1 MIKFDYGHRHQVKAT
16 YFVYFTMNAKQQLA
30 FNAVVKGQS
39 ILLTGSAGTG
49 KSFVM
54 TQVIKWAKE
63 NDKKIGITASTGL
76 SAYLIR
82 GRTIHSFLGIGLG
95 KKSPEMMAQFVMSK
109 NKPLMKRLIALDI
122 LIIDEISMIDAEL
135 LDKISSYLSIIRKN
149 VIPFG
154 GVQLVLSGDFAQLP
168 PISRKY
174 CFEAEAFKTANVTTI
189 LLDDLVRQEGDTL
202 FKDILEELRWG
213 VCTKHTLKILKSL
226 YKTEF
231 ANGVIPTRLYSHNTD
246 VDRINEQEFKK
257 LVESGAE
264 TYVYDTTY
272 SKHPMA
278 KHWAESIK
286 VPEKVQLC
294 VGAQVYI
301 TWNLQGMEQPCPL
314 MNGTRA
320 VVVALSQK
328 NVSIQLVNG
337 NTVVVEPYTLTSE
350 EDEKITT
357 TFMPLKLAY
366 AISIHKSQGMT
377 LDAVEID
384 LGEKIFEYGQAY
396 TALSR
401 ARTLSSV
408 RLISVKASSFKTHPK
423 VNEFYKK

>member
-1 MIKFDYGHRHQVKAT
+1 MQMNDNQQRAYEAIIKGE
-16 YFVYFTMNAKQQLA
+16 N
-30 FNAVVKGQS
+30 

-54 TQVIKWAKE
+54 TQVIKWAKANE
-63 NDKKIGITASTGL
+63 KKIGVTASTGL

-95 KKSPEMMAQFVMSK
+95 KQSPELMAQMATKK
-109 NKPLMKRLIALDI
+109 NKLLVKRLLALHI
-122 LIIDEISMIDAEL
+122 LLIDEISMIDAEL
-135 LDKISSYLSIIRKN
+135 LDKISIYLSIIRN
-149 VIPFG
+149 NPEPFG
-154 GVQLVLSGDFAQLP
+154 GIQVIFSGDFAQLP

-174 CFEAEAFKTANVTTI
+174 CFESQTFKNANIQVI
-189 LLDDLVRQEGDTL
+189 MLEELVRQEGDML

-213 VCTKHTLKILKSL
+213 VCTKHTLKILKTL

-231 ANGVIPTRLYSHNTD
+231 SCNVTPTRLYSHNVD
-246 VDRINEQEFKK
+246 VDKINDEEFKK
-257 LVESGAE
+257 LIKNGAE
-264 TYVYDTTY
+264 TITYNTTY
-272 SKHPMA
+272 SKHAFA
-278 KHWAESIK
+278 KAWADGIK
-286 VPEKVQLC
+286 VPESVNMC

-301 TWNLQGMEQPCPL
+301 TWNLQSIEQQGL

-320 VVVALSQK
+320 VVLSVSQK
-328 NVSIQLVNG
+328 GVTIQLVNG
-337 NTVVVEPYTLTSE
+337 EKVVIEPYTLVCE
-350 EDEKITT
+350 EDENIMT

-384 LGEKIFEYGQAY
+384 LGDKIFEYGQAY

-401 ARTLSSV
+401 ARNLSTV
-408 RLISVKASSFKTHPK
+408 RLLSVKASSFKTHPK
-423 VNEFYKK
+423 VKEFYKK